1 MHGFPPTIAMTAPAP
16 KGAGEEREARVGWGY
31 KCLRQVE
38 TGEGGFSPLPVSPS
52 PKGDIPTK
60 AVD

>member
-1 MHGFPPTIAMTAPAP
+1 MHGFAPTIAMTAPAP
-16 KGAGEEREARVGWGY
+16 LGAGVVREVRVVRGY

-38 TGEGGFSPLPVSPS
+38 TGEGGVSPLPVSPS